1 MSLKGSLGTL
11 GDKNIEQ
18 DPELITALNKQS
30 STKPSLMLKCPKN
43 DKGFDTKISLK
54 TSLSDSLTTPKLA
67 TSSLKRAAN
76 VNERIIAET
85 KGEEFL
91 QSPQSQLHEKI
102 NNKKQADKATI
113 NPRQYMVTLDRFLN
127 KQNSYITKDVVL
139 DVSSSEIERVIK
151 LSARVRG
158 RYLAKVLDIGS
169 SEKGGLKGSELIELR
184 HCRESYEE
192 LFAGISILKDAISD
206 GDLIVTGRVQE

>member
-1 MSLKGSLGTL
+1 MSLKAALKSGLGTL
-11 GDKNIEQ
+11 DDENIKQ
-18 DPELITALNKQS
+18 GLNPIAALTKES
-30 STKPSLMLKCPKN
+30 LAKPSLMLKSTKN
-43 DKGFDTKISLK
+43 ETRLDPK
-54 TSLSDSLTTPKLA
+54 TSLSDSLTNPKPV
-67 TSSLKRAAN
+67 TSQLKRAAN
-76 VNERIIAET
+76 INDRVIAET
-85 KGEEFL
+85 KVEKSL
-91 QSPQSQLHEKI
+91 QNYQSQLDKKI
-102 NNKKQADKATI
+102 NSKKRPSEGTI
-113 NPRQYMVTLDRFLN
+113 NPRQYVVALDRFLN
-127 KQNSYITKDVVL
+127 KQNSYITQDVVL